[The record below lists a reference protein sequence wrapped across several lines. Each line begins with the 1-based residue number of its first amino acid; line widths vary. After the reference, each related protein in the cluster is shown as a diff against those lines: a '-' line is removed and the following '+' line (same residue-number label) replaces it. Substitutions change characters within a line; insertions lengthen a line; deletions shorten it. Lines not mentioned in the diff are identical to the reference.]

1 MASDSVLKSWRQF
14 GETSNS
20 EELAGLATISAPAAS
35 FLEDIQASSCR
46 YAGKEALL
54 DDRVDA
60 PITIDHLR
68 DTEINPDGHER
79 NRLVLGEPLGG
90 HQEAPHL
97 AERIPQREIDRGF

>member
-1 MASDSVLKSWRQF
+1 VPL
-14 GETSNS
+14 T
-20 EELAGLATISAPAAS
+20 AS

-46 YAGKEALL
+46 HAGKEALL

-79 NRLVLGEPLGG
+79 NRLILGEPLGG
-90 HQEAPHL
+90 HQEDPHL
-97 AERIPQREIDRGF
+97 TECIPQREIVEDFE

>member
-1 MASDSVLKSWRQF
+1 MEAIRGDLQHRGSWR
-14 GETSNS
+14 GWPRSVP
-20 EELAGLATISAPAAS
+20 PAAS

-46 YAGKEALL
+46 HAGKEALL

-79 NRLVLGEPLGG
+79 NRLILGEPLGG
-90 HQEAPHL
+90 HQEDPHL
-97 AERIPQREIDRGF
+97 AECIPQREIDRGF